1 MVGQQLIVVSLVSC
15 LLMVHHSCSA
25 HDDEPPSEA
34 KGYYSRP
41 RLSLLRPQHQLTDG
55 DRKTIYDLERMEEL
69 KRALP
74 FRSDL
79 GKRYEAEEE
88 LEGADKRGLPFR
100 SDLGKR
106 RLF

>member
-1 MVGQQLIVVSLVSC
+1 MVSQQLIVSFLC
-15 LLMVHHSCSA
+15 LLMMVHHSCRVLCST
-25 HDDEPPSEA
+25 HGEPSEV

-41 RLSLLRPQHQLTDG
+41 RLSPRPRHQADG
-55 DRKTIYDLERMEEL
+55 DRNADAIYDLETMEEL

-79 GKRYEAEEE
+79 GKRYEAEE
-88 LEGADKRGLPFR
+88 LVADRRGLPFR

-106 RLF
+106 RPF